1 MANALIAQGVAPI
14 QIQNPLEAYARI
26 AQIQQAQNQNAL
38 TQYQLQTARRG
49 QEMENVLSRAYQTA
63 YDPEKGTY
71 DVNKLRGALIT
82 GGAGAKLPDIE
93 KNISALATQRVTQ
106 QKADTELVDAK
117 LKQSRAFLD
126 TVDPSD
132 PNAPAQ
138 YIAWHEANHK
148 DPVLGPLLAARGI
161 TADQSRARIA
171 QAIQQG
177 PAAFA
182 QLLNQSKLGTEK
194 FIEMNRPTLTTQNLG
209 AETRIMATPGLGG
222 PSAVVPGSSASI
234 QMSPAERKEQVT
246 TIDVGNETITQ
257 AYDPVSKTT
266 RIVSR
271 QTKQLSPGES
281 KPVTREIN
289 VGNEVI
295 TEEYDPVS
303 RTTRVVSRRPMQ
315 LTPEQ
320 ARTAGQEATAVAQ
333 TITDERGNVT
343 LLNKFGQV
351 IQPTAAGGAPTTL
364 RKESKPVISQLDVG
378 NEIIT
383 QMFDPNTQQISVLGR
398 RPKTPTPE
406 QQRQIDQES
415 KVVARE
421 VTDAAGNVT
430 FLNKFGGVIQPTAG
444 GAPTTLKKEQK
455 PEIREVDTG
464 SAIVTQLVDPN
475 TKQITVLGSRPKTL
489 TPEQQRQAAQER
501 NVVAGSATDSA
512 GNVTQF
518 NKFGQVIQTTAPSA
532 AGGAPT
538 PVQLRG
544 KPSATFEKTQA
555 QRAQLSR
562 DLDTAI
568 FELRNAVKEGGL
580 IDQSTGSGVGRAVD
594 VGARFV
600 GQATKGDIAIGKLK
614 PIADLV
620 LKLVPRFE
628 GPQSDKDTQSYRE
641 AAGQIS
647 DPTLPREIRK
657 AAANT
662 IIRLMENRK
671 GQFVSSDM
679 AAEGT
684 AAGGGV
690 DTSNPL
696 LAPARQ

>member
-1 MANALIAQGVAPI
+1 MPINPAIAMGVR
-14 QIQNPLEAYARI
+14 PLELPDPL
-26 AQIQQAQNQNAL
+26 AQYGKLAAIQQAQNQNAL
-38 TQYQLQTARRG
+38 AQYQLGAAQREEKA
-49 QEMENVLSRAYQTA
+49 QNALSAAYQAA
-63 YDPEKGTY
+63 YDPATGAY

-82 GGAGAKLPDIE
+82 AGVGSKLPDVE
-93 KNISALATQRVTQ
+93 KNISALRTQ
-106 QKADTELVDAK
+106 QLAQSKAETELVDAK

-148 DPVLGPLLAARGI
+148 DPVLGPLLAARGV

-182 QLLNQSKLGTEK
+182 QLLNQSKLGTER
-194 FIEMNRPTLTTQNLG
+194 FIEMNKPTLTTQDLG
-209 AETRIMATPGLGG
+209 GTTRIVATPGLGG
-222 PSAVVPGSSASI
+222 PSAVVPGSEA
-234 QMSPAERKEQVT
+234 
-246 TIDVGNETITQ
+246 
-257 AYDPVSKTT
+257 T
-266 RIVSR
+266 R
-271 QTKQLSPGES
+271 TLTPGES
-281 KPVTREIN
+281 KESIREVN

-295 TEEYDPVS
+295 TEAYDPVT
-303 RTTRVVSRRPMQ
+303 RTTRVVSRRPVQ

-320 ARTAGQEATAVAQ
+320 ARAAAQERTTVARE
-333 TITDERGNVT
+333 ITDGAGNVT
-343 LLNKFGQV
+343 LLNKFGEV
-351 IQPTAAGGAPTTL
+351 IQPTAAGGAPTTI
-364 RKESKPVISQLDVG
+364 RKQAAPTVQNIDAGDK
-378 NEIIT
+378 IIT
-383 QMFDPNTQQISVLGR
+383 QMVDTTTGTVTVLGV
-398 RPKTPTPE
+398 RPKNPTPE
-406 QQRQIDQES
+406 QQRQIDQER
-415 KVVARE
+415 KVIAQRVE
-421 VTDAAGNVT
+421 DNAGNVT
-430 FLNKFGGVIQPTAG
+430 FLNKFGEVIQPTAG
-444 GAPTTLKKEQK
+444 GAPTTVKKEQK
-455 PEIREVDTG
+455 PEIREIDTG

-501 NVVAGSATDSA
+501 NVVAGSATDTA
-512 GNVTQF
+512 GNVTQY

-594 VGARFV
+594 VGARFI

-620 LKLVPRFE
+620 LKMVPRFE
-628 GPQSDKDTQSYRE
+628 GPQSDKDTQSYKE

-671 GQFVSSDM
+671 GQFVSTDM